1 MPLFYTYFGCAT
13 LALVTVL
20 LGRWLAKVKPIGS
33 FQLQLASMAYRNF
46 LFLVLS
52 LLWFSQGNLEKDEKM
67 NLFLIYFFCYLSL
80 ILVDTILFISSLK
93 KN

>member
-1 MPLFYTYFGCAT
+1 MPVFYKYLCCAII
-13 LALVTVL
+13 ALMTVL
-20 LGRWLAKVKPIGS
+20 LGRRLAKVKPIGS
-33 FQLQLASMAYRNF
+33 LQLQLASMAYRNF